1 MNFWIVSP
9 VRVYCDIHFK
19 TLNII
24 FAIRYIFPL
33 VLRDDWQLVVSCLS
47 GLMTSSCEST
57 RWMYGTWPTAELSR
71 LWRRPARWFASMSVE
86 ENLCVKKW
94 WRSSWWKD
102 PKVPVSELNVSWW
115 KQLLWYGLCL
125 LRTWSESFRAPYS
138 FRQECDSCNI
148 PKYASVYFCG
158 LTACFTD
165 PSVTTM

>member
-9 VRVYCDIHFK
+9 VSVYCDIHFK
-19 TLNII
+19 TLNSI

-47 GLMTSSCEST
+47 GSMMSSCEST

-71 LWRRPARWFASMSVE
+71 LWRRLARWFASMSVE

-102 PKVPVSELNVSWW
+102 PKVPVSELKVSWW
-115 KQLLWYGLCL
+115 KRLLWYCSGPEVNPSGLLTHSDKNVTHVTSQNML
-125 LRTWSESFRAPYS
+125 LHVLLILVLPR
-138 FRQECDSCNI
+138 CKC
-148 PKYASVYFCG
+148 
-158 LTACFTD
+158 
-165 PSVTTM
+165 